1 MEICLP
7 IRSTIKRYTNLWK
20 LEIQTLVKSIIWYA
34 AFIIKSQKVCKSP
47 VEIYLV
53 NHLRQLSK
61 MLHSLNRKRPNL
73 QMHKKRNQ
81 ANLFLINPVCLNKAK
96 NNKKRLMERRQRQQ
110 RCRTNV
116 QQLQVNVKHK
126 ILQNCIKDYIIWLN
140 QKIWCYLMV
149 RKSTLTQGPWSKI
162 LWSTLPKMKKARF
175 SSKQLVLK
183 KIRKSTMLEVAWT
196 ACPNMCKRWSDS
208 PNLKVTSRKTI
219 SHQIHP
225 KKVLNKVLVH
235 LIKISNKMT
244 FLTWILNTRK
254 SFKNLLNSRSWM
266 KRVNLRKSQFMKKK
280 NNLVVDQN

>member
-1 MEICLP
+1 
-7 IRSTIKRYTNLWK
+7 
-20 LEIQTLVKSIIWYA
+20 
-34 AFIIKSQKVCKSP
+34 
-47 VEIYLV
+47 
-53 NHLRQLSK
+53 
-61 MLHSLNRKRPNL
+61 
-73 QMHKKRNQ
+73 MHKKRNQ

-266 KRVNLRKSQFMKKK
+266 KRVNLKKSQFMKKK
-280 NNLVVDQN
+280 NN